1 MKAILKRSI
10 TFKDGETWN
19 PGQTIIITVNPDRP
33 MTAQLISHINTDYGN
48 YKKVRSAHLYK
59 WFDEFQSFTI
69 DDLEEATIDG
79 ICPSLTGDMVE
90 PDGWDSEG
98 TPSILLAC
106 GMC

>member
-10 TFKDGETWN
+10 TFKNGETWN
-19 PGQTIIITVNPDRP
+19 PGQTITININQDSP
-33 MTAQLISHINTDYGN
+33 MQAQLISHINTDYGN
-48 YKKVRSAHLYK
+48 YKKVRSSNLHL
-59 WFDEFQSFTI
+59 WFDEFQPFTMA
-69 DDLEEATIDG
+69 DLEEATMDG

-106 GMC
+106 GIC